1 MNFFCTKKHFEEYA
15 RRMRLDKEK
24 IFGLNLQE
32 ALAVARMLFS
42 EPEEE
47 EYAMP
52 NDKGMKPTCSCC
64 SSSAFDHLT
73 RRPAAAASNEA
84 PNDGLTRSDFLKTLA
99 VGALGWSALSTSPA
113 AAAPPAQGT
122 TRMIPGNQGG
132 KEDRMIVDPVAREL
146 RISATV
152 TKDVTKPS
160 VADWGRR
167 FQAFFGVW
175 AGKMEGFFVFTTAV
189 SRADIDK
196 AIQEI
201 GIRSRRQIPMN
212 EVEQRRGLKATTT
225 REDYLDGDPIICT
238 IRFEKAGKIVEGAI
252 EDFIMEKIEVEGKE
266 VVKPYTP
273 HFIYHGTGEAI
284 NFPSGCILCPSD
296 CNGGIITDNVL
307 PLKTTVNYYKV
318 DWERMPP
325 EGSKVEVVLKSIYGP
340 AALSSART

>member
-1 MNFFCTKKHFEEYA
+1 MNFFCTKKHFDQYVKN
-15 RRMRLDKEK
+15 MHLDGRP
-24 IFGLNLQE
+24 IFGLNLE
-32 ALAVARMLFS
+32 AALMAAQMLFS
-42 EPEEE
+42 ETKEEKIT
-47 EYAMP
+47 MQNM
-52 NDKGMKPTCSCC
+52 NDKKPGCSCGCC
-64 SSSAFDHLT
+64 SGNAFDNLT
-73 RRPAAAASNEA
+73 GGQTGQS
-84 PNDGLTRSDFLKTLA
+84 GLTRSDFLKTLA
-99 VGALGWSALSTSPA
+99 IGALGFGTLGSAKA
-113 AAAPPAQGT
+113 EAAPPAQAA
-122 TRMIPGNQGG
+122 TRVVRGNQGG
-132 KEDRMIVDPVAREL
+132 KEDIMIVDSAAREL

-189 SRADIDK
+189 SRVDIDQ

-212 EVEQRRGLKATTT
+212 EVEQRKGLKATTT
-225 REDYLDGDPIICT
+225 RDDYLDGDPIICT
-238 IRFEKAGKIVEGAI
+238 IRFEKDGKIVEGAI

-266 VVKPYTP
+266 VIKPYTP

-284 NFPSGCILCPSD
+284 HFPSGCVLCPSD

-325 EGSKVEVVLKSIYGP
+325 EGSKVEVVLKSIFGP
-340 AALSSART
+340 AALSSTKA

>member
-1 MNFFCTKKHFEEYA
+1 MQSKNEKKP
-15 RRMRLDKEK
+15 
-24 IFGLNLQE
+24 G
-32 ALAVARMLFS
+32 
-42 EPEEE
+42 
-47 EYAMP
+47 
-52 NDKGMKPTCSCC
+52 CSCC
-64 SSSAFDHLT
+64 SGNAFDNLT
-73 RRPAAAASNEA
+73 GGHTGQN
-84 PNDGLTRSDFLKTLA
+84 GLTRSDFLKTLA
-99 VGALGWSALSTSPA
+99 IGALGFSALGTA
-113 AAAPPAQGT
+113 KAEAAPAQAS
-122 TRMIPGNQGG
+122 TRVVRGNQGG
-132 KEDRMIVDPVAREL
+132 KQDVMIVDTATREL

-167 FQAFFGVW
+167 FQAFFGMW
-175 AGKMEGFFVFTTAV
+175 GGKMEGFFVFTTAV

-212 EVEQRRGLKATTT
+212 EVEQRKGLKATTT
-225 REDYLDGDPIICT
+225 RDDYLDGDPIICT
-238 IRFEKAGKIVEGAI
+238 IRFEKDGKIVEGAI

-266 VVKPYTP
+266 VIKPYTP

-284 NFPSGCILCPSD
+284 HFPSGCILCPSD

-325 EGSKVEVVLKSIYGP
+325 EGSKVEVVLKSIFGP
-340 AALSSART
+340 AALSSTKA

>member
-1 MNFFCTKKHFEEYA
+1 
-15 RRMRLDKEK
+15 
-24 IFGLNLQE
+24 
-32 ALAVARMLFS
+32 MLFS
-42 EPEEE
+42 ETEEE
-47 EYAMP
+47 EYAMT
-52 NDKGMKPTCSCC
+52 NDREMKPTCSCC
-64 SSSAFDHLT
+64 SGSALDNLT
-73 RRPAAAASNEA
+73 RRPMAVASNGA
-84 PNDGLTRSDFLKTLA
+84 PNVGLTRSDFLKTLA
-99 VGALGWSALSTSPA
+99 VGALGWSALSTRPA
-113 AAAPPAQGT
+113 AAAPPAQET
-122 TRMIPGNQGG
+122 TRIVRGNQGG

-167 FQAFFGVW
+167 FQGFFGMW
-175 AGKMEGFFVFTTAV
+175 GGKMEEFFVFTTAV
-189 SRADIDK
+189 SRVDIDK

-266 VVKPYTP
+266 VIKPYTP

-340 AALSSART
+340 AALSSARA